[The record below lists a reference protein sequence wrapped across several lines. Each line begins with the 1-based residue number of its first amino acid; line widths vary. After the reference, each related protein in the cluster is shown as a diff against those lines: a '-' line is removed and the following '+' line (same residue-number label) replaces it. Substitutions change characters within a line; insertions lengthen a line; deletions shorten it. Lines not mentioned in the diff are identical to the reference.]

1 MPAFDT
7 PQSHKEKRMRKIVTT
22 TWITLDGYIA
32 GPNEA
37 MDWVIVDD
45 EMGQYED
52 EVVSAADTLLL
63 GRVTYESFSGSWP
76 HVPDNPD
83 ASAGEREYARKLNAM
98 RKVVFSTT
106 LGGADWNNSTV
117 VREVAPEDIEK
128 LKQEPGRDMLIYGSA
143 TLIRTLTNQGL
154 IDEYQLL
161 VHPVILGAGKP
172 LFADI
177 TSGQK
182 LELVKTRPFASGVIG
197 LYYRPAGA

>member
-1 MPAFDT
+1 
-7 PQSHKEKRMRKIVTT
+7 MRKIVTT
-22 TWITLDGYIA
+22 TWITLDGFIA

-83 ASAGEREYARKLNAM
+83 VSAGEREYARKLNAM

-106 LGGADWNNSTV
+106 LGSADWNNSTV
-117 VREVAPEDIEK
+117 VRQVAPEDMEK

-143 TLIRTLTNQGL
+143 TLIQTLTNQGL

-172 LFADI
+172 LFSDI
-177 TSGQK
+177 TSGQM